1 MKWNMLAA
9 IVFLCFVGLMVAGCG
24 SQKQIEPQ
32 VRATGSY
39 GAIILDGPPFDNIGP
54 GQVIVLGN
62 VAAPGTYSYTGLKS
76 LQEIIALA
84 GGPTPDA
91 DLTSIT
97 VIPLDRYHSAKIIN
111 LEQLLQETQPFV
123 LTLKNGDTIF
133 IPAKPKQGSAH

>member
-54 GQVIVLGN
+54 VQVTVLGD
-62 VAAPGTYSYTGLKS
+62 VTSPGTYSYQGLKA
-76 LQEIIALA
+76 LPEIIALA

-91 DLTSIT
+91 DLTNIT
-97 VIPLDRYHSAKIIN
+97 IIPLDRYHSAKIID
-111 LEQLLQETQPFV
+111 LERLLQEPRPFV

-133 IPAKPKQGSAH
+133 IPAKAKQGSTN